1 MMNDFDSS
9 IETYLS
15 NIHFGQFATKSIEV
29 IADLYSVKGLV
40 LIPVLLWIWFQP
52 HGRLEWRRQIVL
64 ATLASGLVA
73 LFTGRLLTH
82 VLPFRVRPVYDT
94 ELHLHF
100 PTSATHYAQ
109 LTNWSSFPS
118 DHAMLWMAV
127 ATGIFLVWR
136 GIGALAI
143 IYTVLVICLPRA
155 YLGFHYP
162 TDLLVGAAVGVVIT
176 VLMTRDAIR
185 VRYAVPMLRWIERH
199 PAPAATLGFILCVE
213 LVTQFDELRK
223 VAGGLLKHL

>member
-1 MMNDFDSS
+1 MMNIFDSS

-15 NIHFGQFATKSIEV
+15 HIHFGPFVTKSIEV
-29 IADLYSVKGLV
+29 VADLYSFKGLILV
-40 LIPVLLWIWFQP
+40 PILLWIWFQP
-52 HGRLEWRRQIVL
+52 HPRLAWRRQIVL
-64 ATLASGLVA
+64 ATFASGLVA
-73 LFTGRLLTH
+73 LFVGRLLTH
-82 VLPFRVRPVYDT
+82 VLPFRVRPIYNP
-94 ELHLHF
+94 ELHLQF
-100 PTSATHYAQ
+100 ATTSTHDAA

-118 DHAMLWMAV
+118 DHAMLWMAI
-127 ATGIFLVWR
+127 ATGIFIVWR

-143 IYTVLVICLPRA
+143 IYTLLVVCLPRA

-185 VRYAVPMLRWIERH
+185 VRYSVPLLRWIERC

>member
-1 MMNDFDSS
+1 MNSFDSS

-15 NIHFGQFATKSIEV
+15 HIHFGEFVTKSIEV
-29 IADLYSVKGLV
+29 IADLYSFKGLI
-40 LIPVLLWIWFQP
+40 LIPVLLWMWFQP
-52 HGRLEWRRQIVL
+52 HQRIEWRRQIVL
-64 ATLASGLVA
+64 ATLASGLLA
-73 LFTGRLLTH
+73 LFVGRLLTH
-82 VLPFRVRPVYDT
+82 VLPFRVRPIFNT
-94 ELHLHF
+94 ELHLQF
-100 PTSATHYAQ
+100 ATTSASDAS

-127 ATGIFLVWR
+127 ATGIFIVWR
-136 GIGALAI
+136 GIGTLAI
-143 IYTVLVICLPRA
+143 LYTLLLICLPRA

-162 TDLLVGAAVGVVIT
+162 TDLLVGAAVGVAIT

-185 VRYAVPMLRWIERH
+185 VRYAAPLLRWIERR

-223 VAGGLLKHL
+223 VAAGLLKHL